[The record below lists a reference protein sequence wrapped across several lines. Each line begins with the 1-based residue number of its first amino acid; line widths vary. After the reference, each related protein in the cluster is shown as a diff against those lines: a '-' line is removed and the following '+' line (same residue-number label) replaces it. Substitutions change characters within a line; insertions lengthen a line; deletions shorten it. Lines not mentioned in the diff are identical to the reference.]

1 MKISLCIVACNDA
14 AQLARCIEDARPHVD
29 EVVVAVQPSDD
40 GTLQVARKFADIVV
54 ESEAF
59 GYCEASRALAHNAS
73 KGDWVLV
80 LDCDEAMSEKF
91 KGEMRR
97 LAGERG
103 ATGYRLMRQL
113 WIDDTMVFQG
123 DTQYRFFDRRHV
135 RYLPEIHTE
144 PQPTSPSVNMD
155 YVGIVHRKTLAEQL
169 KDEERCERVL
179 TDPKANYGNTSP
191 VERAKKLALN
201 WHRERGEK

>member
-14 AQLARCIEDARPHVD
+14 EQLARCIGDARPHVD
-29 EVVVAVQPSDD
+29 EVVVAVQPSVDD
-40 GTLQVARKFADIVV
+40 TLGVARRFADAVV

-73 KGDWVLV
+73 HGDWVLV
-80 LDCDEAMSEKF
+80 LDCDEVMSDKF

-97 LAGERG
+97 LAGG
-103 ATGYRLMRQL
+103 AATGYRLMRQL
-113 WIDDTMVFQG
+113 WIDGTMVFQG
-123 DTQYRFFDRRHV
+123 DTQYRFFGRKHV

-144 PQPTSPSVNMD
+144 PQPTSPAVNMG
-155 YVGIVHRKTLAEQL
+155 YVGIIHRKTLAEQL
-169 KDEERCERVL
+169 KDEDRCERVL